1 METVLEIARALRSVQ
16 GMSTGK
22 LHKQLFPR
30 EQVERDEFEALL
42 TSMARGGYATLEN
55 ADFEKDGRIVG
66 HVLFS
71 RLLVDPDGTPFD
83 AVSLAPLAVDPDYQG
98 QGVGSALVRRGH
110 ELLKERGE
118 KLSIVVGDP
127 AYYGRFGYAR
137 AGAEKFTSDYQ
148 GDAMQALYWGEAP
161 TSGQLAHP
169 RAFAGW

>member
-1 METVLEIARALRSVQ
+1 MSGVSVRRATPEDRTAIFRV
-16 GMSTGK
+16 
-22 LHKQLFPR
+22 
-30 EQVERDEFEALL
+30 VERAFGRVHEADLVERVVADGEQLL
-42 TSMARGGYATLEN
+42 ELIA
-55 ADFEKDGRIVG
+55 EKDGRIVG

-98 QGVGSALVRRGH
+98 QGVGSALVRHGH
-110 ELLKERGE
+110 EVLQERGE
-118 KLSIVVGDP
+118 KLAIVVGDP

-137 AGAEKFTSDYQ
+137 AGAEKFKSDYQ

-161 TSGQLAHP
+161 SSGQLAHP

>member
-1 METVLEIARALRSVQ
+1 MSGVSVRQ
-16 GMSTGK
+16 AVPGDRTAIFGV
-22 LHKQLFPR
+22 
-30 EQVERDEFEALL
+30 VERAFGRVHEADLVERVVADGEQLL
-42 TSMARGGYATLEN
+42 ELVA
-55 ADFEKDGRIVG
+55 EKDGRIVG

-71 RLLVDPDGTPFD
+71 RLLVDPEGTPFD
-83 AVSLAPLAVDPDYQG
+83 AVSLAPLAVDPTYQG
-98 QGVGSALVRRGH
+98 HGVGSALVRRGH
-110 ELLKERGE
+110 EILRERGE

-137 AGAEKFTSDYQ
+137 AGAEKFKSDYQ

>member
-1 METVLEIARALRSVQ
+1 MSGVSVRQALPEDRKAIFGVEERAFGRKHEADL
-16 GMSTGK
+16 
-22 LHKQLFPR
+22 
-30 EQVERDEFEALL
+30 VERVVADGEQLL
-42 TSMARGGYATLEN
+42 ELVA
-55 ADFEKDGRIVG
+55 EKDGRIVG

-71 RLLVDPDGTPFD
+71 RLLVDPDGKPFA

-110 ELLKERGE
+110 EILQERGE

-137 AGAEKFTSDYQ
+137 AGAEKFKSDYQ

-161 TSGQLAHP
+161 SSGQLAHP

>member
-1 METVLEIARALRSVQ
+1 
-16 GMSTGK
+16 MSTVTVRQAAPEDRKAIFSVEERAFGRK
-22 LHKQLFPR
+22 HEADL
-30 EQVERDEFEALL
+30 VERIVADGEQLL
-42 TSMARGGYATLEN
+42 ELVA
-55 ADFEKDGRIVG
+55 EKDGHIVG

-71 RLLVDPDGTPFD
+71 RLLVDPDGTAFD

>member
-1 METVLEIARALRSVQ
+1 
-16 GMSTGK
+16 MSTVAV
-22 LHKQLFPR
+22 R
-30 EQVERDEFEALL
+30 EATQEDRKAIFLVEERAFGRKHEADLVERVVADGEHLL
-42 TSMARGGYATLEN
+42 ELVAER
-55 ADFEKDGRIVG
+55 DGRVVG

-98 QGVGSALVRRGH
+98 QGVGTALVRHGH
-110 ELLKERGE
+110 EVLRARGE

>member
-1 METVLEIARALRSVQ
+1 
-16 GMSTGK
+16 MSTVTVRHATPEDRKAIFNVEERAFGRK
-22 LHKQLFPR
+22 HEADL
-30 EQVERDEFEALL
+30 VERVVADGEQLL
-42 TSMARGGYATLEN
+42 ELVA
-55 ADFEKDGRIVG
+55 EKDGRIVG

-71 RLLVDPDGTPFD
+71 RLLVDPDGQPFD

-110 ELLKERGE
+110 EILKERGE
-118 KLSIVVGDP
+118 RLAVVVGDP
-127 AYYGRFGYAR
+127 DYYGRFGYAR
-137 AGAEKFTSDYQ
+137 AGAEKFESDYQ

>member
-1 METVLEIARALRSVQ
+1 
-16 GMSTGK
+16 MSTVTVRQATPEDRKAIFGVEERAFGRK
-22 LHKQLFPR
+22 HEADL
-30 EQVERDEFEALL
+30 VERIVADGEQLL
-42 TSMARGGYATLEN
+42 ELVA
-55 ADFEKDGRIVG
+55 EKDGRIVG

-110 ELLKERGE
+110 EILQARGE

-137 AGAEKFTSDYQ
+137 AGAERFTSDYQ

>member
-1 METVLEIARALRSVQ
+1 MSRVTVRQATAEDREAIFGVEERAFGRKHEADL
-16 GMSTGK
+16 
-22 LHKQLFPR
+22 
-30 EQVERDEFEALL
+30 VERVVADGEQLL
-42 TSMARGGYATLEN
+42 ELVA
-55 ADFEKDGRIVG
+55 EKDGRIVG

-98 QGVGSALVRRGH
+98 QGVGGALVRRGH
-110 ELLKERGE
+110 EILQERGE

-137 AGAEKFTSDYQ
+137 AGAEKFMSDYQ

-161 TSGQLAHP
+161 SSGQLAHP

>member
-1 METVLEIARALRSVQ
+1 MSGVSVRRATPEDRTAIFRV
-16 GMSTGK
+16 
-22 LHKQLFPR
+22 
-30 EQVERDEFEALL
+30 VERAFGRAHEADLVERVVADGEQLL
-42 TSMARGGYATLEN
+42 ELIA
-55 ADFEKDGRIVG
+55 EKDGRIVG

-98 QGVGSALVRRGH
+98 QGVGSALVRHGH
-110 ELLKERGE
+110 EILQERGE
-118 KLSIVVGDP
+118 KLAIVVGDP

-137 AGAEKFTSDYQ
+137 AGAEKFKSDYQ

-161 TSGQLAHP
+161 SSGQLAHP